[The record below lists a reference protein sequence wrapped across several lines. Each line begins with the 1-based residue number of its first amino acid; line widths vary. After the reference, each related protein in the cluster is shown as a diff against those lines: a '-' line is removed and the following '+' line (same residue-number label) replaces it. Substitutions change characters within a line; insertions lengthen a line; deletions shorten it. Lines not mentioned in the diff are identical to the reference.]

1 MDTGEISRS
10 FEEKN
15 DILPDQMKSPDK
27 KKDSGPAGKYLHF
40 SLISVG
46 FYSPINCSNL
56 NPICSNLLGWRNLQ
70 P

>member
-15 DILPDQMKSPDK
+15 DMLPDQVKSPEK

-40 SLISVG
+40 LTFSVG
-46 FYSPINCSNL
+46 FFTQINCFNWHFNCSNAFDL
-56 NPICSNLLGWRNLQ
+56 
-70 P
+70 

>member
-15 DILPDQMKSPDK
+15 DMLPDQVKSPDK

-40 SLISVG
+40 LTCFLVWPY
-46 FYSPINCSNL
+46 F
-56 NPICSNLLGWRNLQ
+56 
-70 P
+70 